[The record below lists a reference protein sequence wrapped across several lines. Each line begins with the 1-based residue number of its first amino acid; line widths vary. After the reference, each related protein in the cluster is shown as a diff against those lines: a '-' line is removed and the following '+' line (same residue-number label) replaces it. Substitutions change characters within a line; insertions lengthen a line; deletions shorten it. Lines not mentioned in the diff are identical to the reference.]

1 MRYHGKHLVF
11 SAGRSK
17 ERKITSL
24 GVSGGR
30 LKLRSTTD
38 WDSISSNPRSC
49 TAVMLQGN
57 YHTQNC
63 CRSRNISITNP
74 GALLLTHKA
83 MISNSSLHIEDL
95 ENGWS
100 PSQQYKRLLNLVI
113 RKQFPFLQ
121 EMQFFFSDWA
131 YIFTCSSSGLGTTA
145 HFFFLPSSPY
155 RGRKEGKVWRIGVQI
170 DIKLMSFHA
179 FSHQSHW
186 AILTFNITKITF
198 FYYPEKTLKQ
208 QKHRCASYR
217 F

>member
-11 SAGRSK
+11 STGRSK
-17 ERKITSL
+17 ERKTTSL

-38 WDSISSNPRSC
+38 WDNISSDPRSC

-100 PSQQYKRLLNLVI
+100 PSQQYKRLFNLVI

-145 HFFFLPSSPY
+145 HFFFSPLIPLQREEGGEGLKNRCSNRYKTDELPCLLPSVSLGHLNIQHY
-155 RGRKEGKVWRIGVQI
+155 KNHFFFITQK
-170 DIKLMSFHA
+170 
-179 FSHQSHW
+179 SH
-186 AILTFNITKITF
+186 
-198 FYYPEKTLKQ
+198 
-208 QKHRCASYR
+208 
-217 F
+217 